1 MNPSPGWYADPD
13 DTAKVRYWDGSAWT
27 ERRAPA
33 TAKPLS
39 KERLQSLEKKEA
51 LEDLRQKY
59 SSVRTNRKK
68 ANLPTHL
75 LNSLERNARNDEL
88 PSMIITGTHDS
99 TEGSLIVFADRCV
112 LSKSGI
118 WGGYMAGSL
127 GGAREAT
134 FFFPDITGIEYNS
147 GLLFGVLEILT
158 ASYSGGATKDFWS
171 GITNP
176 DRNKSQND
184 PRTSSNTLPLPKDA
198 YFAAKELIEDL
209 RSMIASSKTTTVV
222 IEGNSQSSSI
232 GIADE
237 LEKLSRLRDSGIL
250 SDEEFAAS
258 KAKLLG

>member
-1 MNPSPGWYADPD
+1 MNSSPGWYADPD
-13 DTAKVRYWDGSAWT
+13 DTTKVRYWDGSAWT

-51 LEDLRQKY
+51 LEALRQKY

-75 LNSLERNARNDEL
+75 LKALERNARNGEL

-118 WGGYMAGSL
+118 VGGYMAGSL

-171 GITNP
+171 GILNP

-184 PRTSSNTLPLPKDA
+184 PRTSSNTLPLPKDD
-198 YFAAKELIEDL
+198 YLAAKELIEDL
-209 RSMIASSKTTTVV
+209 RSMIASAKTTKVV
-222 IEGNSQSSSI
+222 IEGNSQPSSI
-232 GIADE
+232 GVADE
-237 LEKLSRLRDSGIL
+237 LEKLARLRDSGIL

>member
-1 MNPSPGWYADPD
+1 M
-13 DTAKVRYWDGSAWT
+13 VRYWDGSAWT
-27 ERRAPA
+27 ERRAPS

-39 KERLQSLEKKEA
+39 KERLQSLQKKEA
-51 LEDLRQKY
+51 LEAGRQKY

-68 ANLPTHL
+68 ASLPAHL
-75 LNSLERNARNDEL
+75 VHALERNTRHDEL
-88 PSMIITGTHDS
+88 PAMIITGSYDS

-112 LSKSGI
+112 ISKSGI
-118 WGGYMAGSL
+118 IAGFMAGSL

-171 GITNP
+171 GITNSN
-176 DRNKSQND
+176 RNKSQND
-184 PRTSSNTLPLPKDA
+184 PRTSSNTLPLPKDD
-198 YFAAKELIEDL
+198 YLGAKELIEDL
-209 RSMIASSKTTTVV
+209 RSMIASSKMTKVV
-222 IEGNSQSSSI
+222 IEGNSQPSSI

-237 LEKLSRLRDSGIL
+237 LEKLSRLRDSGVL
-250 SDEEFAAS
+250 SNEEFAAS

>member
-1 MNPSPGWYADPD
+1 MDPSPGWYADPD
-13 DTAKVRYWDGSAWT
+13 DAAKVRYWDGSAWT

-51 LEDLRQKY
+51 LEALRQKY
-59 SSVRTNRKK
+59 KSVRTNRKK

-75 LNSLERNARNDEL
+75 LNALERNARSGEL

-118 WGGYMAGSL
+118 WAGFMAGSL

-158 ASYSGGATKDFWS
+158 ASYSGGSTKDFWS
-171 GITNP
+171 GTLNP

-184 PRTSSNTLPLPKDA
+184 PRTSSNTLPLPKDD
-198 YFAAKELIEDL
+198 YLAAKELIEDL
-209 RSMIASSKTTTVV
+209 RSMIASAKTTKVV
-222 IEGNSQSSSI
+222 IEGNSQPSSI
-232 GIADE
+232 GVADE
-237 LEKLSRLRDSGIL
+237 LEKLARLRDSGIL

>member
-1 MNPSPGWYADPD
+1 MDPSPGWYADPD
-13 DTAKVRYWDGSAWT
+13 DAAKVRYWNGSAWT

-51 LEDLRQKY
+51 LEALRQKY

-75 LNSLERNARNDEL
+75 LKALERNARSGEL

-99 TEGSLIVFADRCV
+99 TDGSLIVFADRCV

-118 WGGYMAGSL
+118 WGGFMAGSL

-171 GITNP
+171 GTLNP

-184 PRTSSNTLPLPKDA
+184 PRTSSNTLPLPKAD
-198 YFAAKELIEDL
+198 YLAAKELIEDL
-209 RSMIASSKTTTVV
+209 RSMIASAKTTKVV
-222 IEGNSQSSSI
+222 IEGNSPPSSI
-232 GIADE
+232 GVAEE
-237 LEKLSRLRDSGIL
+237 LEKLARLRDSGIL